1 MEALIEHS
9 SEEDLKKRHL
19 FMTCDNEDEPCH
31 LIDRHRKRKN
41 VISLPFIFRRSIH
54 ESESQGHPESEL
66 KPPLFDFPL
75 SLVCD
80 AEHTLPKSIQD
91 ILTIL
96 FQKGPLTEGI
106 FRKAANEKARKELKE
121 ELNAGDNI
129 ALGKKS
135 VYLLAVVF
143 KDFLRSIPHKLL
155 LTELYDEWMTALE
168 KMNHQEKIEAVKE
181 VASKLPQ
188 LNLHLLKHLLSL
200 LHHINKNS
208 KVNKMDSSNLA
219 ICFGPTMLSPN
230 CDKSLPL
237 EIQKELAEKV
247 KSLVEFLINNCSD
260 IFGEE
265 IYSLLCRN
273 TDNSL
278 DMTEMSAPNQHR
290 DSAYNS
296 TDLEG
301 ECSLSDLQL
310 KGSSHTS
317 RPSSTELYSK
327 QPRTQIPSALSL
339 ARFKTTMKKLE
350 RREGPIN
357 YGNLMYDR
365 RVVRGNTYAMQ
376 LLSWSPEPAPAEI
389 KKRYETHKK
398 MLEQKERKKENEIH
412 APKIQDIEN
421 RSDVQ
426 TELYLE
432 EILDRII
439 EVDMECQ
446 TDAFIKR
453 LPSPVF
459 IPQKTGVDVSTQIE
473 EGELFNFDIEVKPM
487 LQVLVGK
494 TLEQAL
500 LEVMEEEDLSNLRA
514 HQYAYQE
521 LRNAELAEVQRL
533 EEKERRHREEKVELL

>member
-1 MEALIEHS
+1 MTSVVLNQEDARVSTETYSYS
-9 SEEDLKKRHL
+9 SHPRVLP
-19 FMTCDNEDEPCH
+19 N
-31 LIDRHRKRKN
+31 RKRY
-41 VISLPFIFRRSIH
+41 
-54 ESESQGHPESEL
+54 Q
-66 KPPLFDFPL
+66 
-75 SLVCD
+75 
-80 AEHTLPKSIQD
+80 EH
-91 ILTIL
+91 
-96 FQKGPLTEGI
+96 
-106 FRKAANEKARKELKE
+106 
-121 ELNAGDNI
+121 
-129 ALGKKS
+129 
-135 VYLLAVVF
+135 Y
-143 KDFLRSIPHKLL
+143 
-155 LTELYDEWMTALE
+155 
-168 KMNHQEKIEAVKE
+168 
-181 VASKLPQ
+181 
-188 LNLHLLKHLLSL
+188 
-200 LHHINKNS
+200 
-208 KVNKMDSSNLA
+208 
-219 ICFGPTMLSPN
+219 
-230 CDKSLPL
+230 
-237 EIQKELAEKV
+237 
-247 KSLVEFLINNCSD
+247 INNV
-260 IFGEE
+260 
-265 IYSLLCRN
+265 
-273 TDNSL
+273 
-278 DMTEMSAPNQHR
+278 Q
-290 DSAYNS
+290 
-296 TDLEG
+296 
-301 ECSLSDLQL
+301 
-310 KGSSHTS
+310 
-317 RPSSTELYSK
+317 
-327 QPRTQIPSALSL
+327 
-339 ARFKTTMKKLE
+339 
-350 RREGPIN
+350 EGPIN

-533 EEKERRHREEKVELL
+533 EEKERRHREEKEHRMAKEYEIQVKGAMVSQKAASRAFALQYLADLIPSVFFSLRNKGFFYDEVQNDIEKGFLPYVMGRVENRLQKKLLGRIMTDYLINEVTKKRLNNYKENQLLKKSGSNLKRPLVRQ